1 MQSPTMPVAPAQ
13 CTLLPS
19 ITGVPL
25 PRQIA
30 DTRRSLGAQ
39 VAVSPVASNAR
50 RFATAPG
57 GPGAPIGPGGPA
69 APASPLSPFSPL
81 GPAGPAGPCK
91 PAGPAGPFAPAGP
104 AGPTAPCGPA

>member
-13 CTLLPS
+13 RTLLPS

-39 VAVSPVASNAR
+39 GAGSPVASNAR
-50 RFATAPG
+50 RVATAPG
-57 GPGAPIGPGGPA
+57 GPGAPAAPGSPLGPVTPRGPASPLGPAGPGGPA

-81 GPAGPAGPCK
+81 GPVGP
-91 PAGPAGPFAPAGP
+91 
-104 AGPTAPCGPA
+104 